1 MKENILKKIKE
12 MRIGGLN
19 RFKLQCG
26 EHTIEFKLFEINN
39 IVFLA
44 VSGGGVAL
52 NTYFINSITRY
63 NDIIDD
69 IEIHV
74 FKGVDLSIN
83 DSRFIN
89 P

>member
-12 MRIGGLN
+12 MRIGGTN
-19 RFKLQCG
+19 KFKMKCE
-26 EHTIEFKLFEINN
+26 EHIIEFRLFEIKN

-52 NTYFINSITRY
+52 STYFINSITKY
-63 NDIIDD
+63 DDVIND

-83 DSRFIN
+83 NSRFIN